1 LLADINVGKYLLY
14 LVYQPADG
22 KDIEETFF
30 CLGIVDRLP
39 VYEEEEQE
47 EQEEAGEALALW
59 VHTADFVCSED
70 ARFPQSLQDAY
81 FHSKTTIST
90 EDGWTNIWGASV
102 IVLGIFDKAAMK
114 GGNYLSKKKLER
126 AHAILRYYKNEYPYV
141 DAFMS
146 QDPTNRVTTK
156 RKPKRKRWT

>member
-1 LLADINVGKYLLY
+1 MLAEIEIGKYLLY

-22 KDIEETFF
+22 TDIEETFF

-47 EQEEAGEALALW
+47 EQEEAGEARALW
-59 VHTADFVCSED
+59 VHTADFKCSED

-81 FHSKTTIST
+81 FHAKKTVPAG
-90 EDGWTNIWGASV
+90 DGWTNIWGASV

-114 GGNYLSKKKLER
+114 ASSTLGKKALER
-126 AHAILRYYKNEYPYV
+126 AHAILGYYEEHYPYV
-141 DAFMS
+141 DAFLN
-146 QDPTNRVTTK
+146 QDHTKRVTTR
-156 RKPKRKRWT
+156 RKPKRKRRA